1 MDINNFH
8 ENIKKLESDTVI
20 TKSKIFSQNKEMFK
34 YTIEHETAI
43 FRLFLNFLTSPR
55 CEHMKSYQ
63 NNKKSKSYPEAVK
76 PRKKAKFPAIGHVL
90 MYLCWLRNGFTTRM
104 LQESYISK
112 SIVSRYLFW
121 TNLVYF
127 SLRKFAIWS
136 FKSPSVGYNTPNIR
150 KRPSLTTRCIIDC
163 REIFCQTPSSLSTQ
177 SAMSSNH

>member
-8 ENIKKLESDTVI
+8 ENIKKLGSDTVI

-76 PRKKAKFPAIGHVL
+76 PRKKAKFPAIDHVL

-104 LQESYISK
+104 LQEFQSPLCQGIYSGLISYIFLLENLQFGLSK
-112 SIVSRYLFW
+112 VPALDTI
-121 TNLVYF
+121 
-127 SLRKFAIWS
+127 
-136 FKSPSVGYNTPNIR
+136 P
-150 KRPSLTTRCIIDC
+150 
-163 REIFCQTPSSLSTQ
+163 QTFENDL
-177 SAMSSNH
+177 A